1 MRATRP
7 PLHDIPVLS
16 GPDHTVLVLGNG
28 PVGQTTALLLARWGV
43 PVLLLD
49 SRPHRDPVG
58 SKAICQQRDV
68 LDVWSW
74 VGAEAIA
81 EEGLTWHTART
92 FYRDRELFSVE
103 LLDPGRSPLP
113 PFVNLSQCR
122 SEEILD
128 ELVAAQPLIDVRW
141 SHEVTALAQ
150 DDSGVR
156 VTCTTPS
163 GETVLAGAYAVAAG
177 GARGSALRGM
187 LGVDFPGRSFAD
199 AFLICDIRADL
210 PGWEQ
215 ERRFYFDPEWNP
227 GRQVLIHPCPD
238 STFRIDWQVEPEFD
252 LDAARADGSLDARIR
267 QIIGDRDYEVVW
279 SSLYRFH
286 SRITTQMRVGRVLLA
301 GDLAHLVAP
310 FGARGLNSGVGD
322 ADNAAWKLAFVVH
335 GWAPPDLLDSYGQER
350 GAAARENLEVTT
362 ATMDFLVPQDEAA
375 HARRHEILQASLT
388 DPAARAKV
396 DSGRLSEPFWYVDS
410 PLTTPDATRPWPGR
424 PPRGRPPEPVP
435 GVVLPDAPVA
445 LEGRPDLT
453 RIRQVVRGT
462 LTVLA
467 GEDHHVACRAVLDEE
482 LPAAVP
488 RQVLDLS
495 AVDPTGAVRDGLRSA
510 EDDLWV
516 IRPDAFVAAR
526 ATDPE
531 QVRDA
536 VRRVLALP

>member
-1 MRATRP
+1 MSATP
-7 PLHDIPVLS
+7 TPLHDIPVLS
-16 GPDHTVLVLGNG
+16 GAEHTVLVLGNG
-28 PVGQTTALLLARWGV
+28 PVGQTVALLLARWGV

-74 VGAEAIA
+74 VGAGAIA

-92 FYRDRELFSVE
+92 FYRDQELFSVE

-128 ELVAAQPLIDVRW
+128 DLIAAQPLIEVRW
-141 SHEVTALAQ
+141 SHEVTGLEQ
-150 DDSGVR
+150 DDTGVR
-156 VTCTTPS
+156 VNCSTPS
-163 GETVLAGAYAVAAG
+163 GETELRGAYAVAAA
-177 GARGSALRGM
+177 GARGSALRQM
-187 LGVDFPGRSFAD
+187 LGVDFPGRSFED
-199 AFLICDIRADL
+199 AFLICDIRAEL

-238 STFRIDWQVEPEFD
+238 STFRIDWQVEPTFD
-252 LDAARADGSLDARIR
+252 LEAARADGSLDTRIR

-322 ADNAAWKLAFVVH
+322 SDNAAWKLAFVLH
-335 GWAPPDLLDSYGQER
+335 GWAPAELLDSYGRER

-375 HARRHEILQASLT
+375 HTRRHEILRASLT
-388 DPAARAKV
+388 DPAARARV

-410 PLTTPDATRPWPGR
+410 PLTTPDASRPWPGR
-424 PPRGRPPEPVP
+424 PPRGHPAEPVP

-445 LEGRPDLT
+445 LPGRPDLT
-453 RIRQVVRGT
+453 RIREVVRGAV
-462 LTVLA
+462 TVLA
-467 GEDHHVACRAVLDEE
+467 PAAQHDAVRAVLEE
-482 LPAAVP
+482 ALPAGAP
-488 RQVLDLS
+488 RQVLDL
-495 AVDPTGAVRDGLRSA
+495 AQVDPTGAVREGLRSG

-516 IRPDAFVAAR
+516 VRPDAFVAAR
-526 ATDPE
+526 ATDPA

-536 VRRVLALP
+536 VRRALALA

>member
-7 PLHDIPVLS
+7 PLHDIPVLT
-16 GPDHTVLVLGNG
+16 GPEHTVLVLGNG
-28 PVGQTTALLLARWGV
+28 PVGQTAALLLARWGV
-43 PVLLLD
+43 PVVLLD
-49 SRPHRDPVG
+49 SRTHRDPVG

-74 VGAEAIA
+74 VGAGAIA

-92 FYRDRELFSVE
+92 FYRDQELFSVE

-128 ELVAAQPLIDVRW
+128 GLIADQSLIEVRW
-141 SHEVTALAQ
+141 SHEVTGLVQ

-156 VTCTTPS
+156 VTCRTPS
-163 GETVLAGAYAVAAG
+163 GETELHGAYAVAAG
-177 GARGSALRGM
+177 GARGSALRSM
-187 LGVDFPGRSFAD
+187 LGVGFPGRSFED

-238 STFRIDWQVEPEFD
+238 SVFRIDWQVEPEFD
-252 LDAARADGSLDARIR
+252 LAAARADGSLDTRIR
-267 QIIGDRDYEVVW
+267 QIIGERDYEVVW

-286 SRITTQMRVGRVLLA
+286 SRITTAMRVDRVLLA

-322 ADNAAWKLAFVVH
+322 ADNAAWKLAFVLH
-335 GWAPPDLLDSYGQER
+335 GWAPPALLDSYEHER

-362 ATMDFLVPQDEAA
+362 ATMDFLVPQDAAA

-388 DPAARAKV
+388 DPAARSRV

-410 PLTTPDATRPWPGR
+410 PLTTPDPERPWPGR
-424 PPRGRPPEPVP
+424 PPRGHPAEPVP
-435 GVVLPDAPVA
+435 GVVLPDAPV
-445 LEGRPDLT
+445 EWPGRPDLT
-453 RIRQVVRGT
+453 RMREVVRGAVS
-462 LTVLA
+462 VLA
-467 GEDHHVACRAVLDEE
+467 REDRHEAVRAVLEE
-482 LPAAVP
+482 TLSPGVP
-488 RQVLDLS
+488 RQVLDL
-495 AVDPTGAVRDGLRSA
+495 ARVDSTGAVREGLRSA
-510 EDDLWV
+510 DDDLWV
-516 IRPDAFVAAR
+516 VRPDSFVAAR
-526 ATDPE
+526 ATDIA
-531 QVRDA
+531 QVREA
-536 VRRVLALP
+536 VGRALARA